1 MFKEFLKNHFFTRE
15 KKYEVF
21 LDDPNN
27 EIGKILSFFLTALVF
42 VFMCV
47 LSFESI

>member
-1 MFKEFLKNHFFTRE
+1 MFKEFLKNHFFVQE

-21 LDDPNN
+21 LDDPSS
-27 EIGKILSFFLTALVF
+27 ETGKIFSFFLTALVF
-42 VFMCV
+42 IFMLI